1 MNGSSSS
8 TLAAG
13 GEADGGDVTPESGV
27 GITDDSSDYSLELPH
42 YIRINATF
50 FCGLVFFVGVF
61 GNLLIPL
68 VIWRNKD
75 MRNSTNLFLVNLSVA
90 DLFVLL
96 VCMPTVIVE
105 IHSAKPES
113 WILGEG
119 MCKAVPFLE
128 LTMAHG
134 SVLTILAISFERYYA
149 ICKPLTAS
157 YKLTQFRGCII
168 IILIWLLACLATSP
182 ILAIAEYTWRDYLDT
197 SVVPVCLMEV
207 RSMWHKLYF
216 TAVITVLFFLPL
228 VVLVIIYAIITRHLI
243 VAPACMVGTRLG
255 DTSNMRARRQVVTML
270 AAVVVFFFVC
280 LMPFRVFT
288 LWIIFSS
295 EEQIESVGVETYYNV
310 LFFCRT
316 MFYINSA
323 INPILYNVMSSKFRE
338 AFVRVLRCNERDA
351 KRKRLDR
358 QTTFNT
364 TYTSLTSSL
373 KGGRAAV
380 SSPDHIHAIATT
392 VVSVRAMP
400 TKGHVNSQD
409 SAV

>member
-1 MNGSSSS
+1 MNGSSTSS
-8 TLAAG
+8 TGAAG
-13 GEADGGDVTPESGV
+13 GKPGV
-27 GITDDSSDYSLELPH
+27 GDGPAETVGSEVADDSSGYSLELPQ
-42 YIRINATF
+42 YIRVNATF

-61 GNLLIPL
+61 GNLLVPL

-90 DLFVLL
+90 DLLVLL

-157 YKLTQFRGCII
+157 YKLTQGRGCII
-168 IILIWLLACLATSP
+168 IILIWLLACLTTSP
-182 ILAIAEYTWRDYLDT
+182 VLAIAEYTYRDYLDT

-207 RSMWHKLYF
+207 RSTWRKLYF
-216 TAVITVLFFLPL
+216 TAVITVLFFIPL
-228 VVLVIIYAIITRHLI
+228 IVLVIVYTVITRHLI
-243 VAPACMVGTRLG
+243 VAPTCMVGIRLG
-255 DTSNMRARRQVVTML
+255 DTSNMRARRQVV
-270 AAVVVFFFVC
+270 A
-280 LMPFRVFT
+280 
-288 LWIIFSS
+288 I
-295 EEQIESVGVETYYNV
+295 EEQIESVGVEAYYNV

-323 INPILYNVMSSKFRE
+323 VNPILYNVMSSKFRE
-338 AFVRVLRCNERDA
+338 AFLRVLKCNARDS
-351 KRKRLDR
+351 KRKKLDR

-373 KGGRAAV
+373 RSLRSLRSGRAAAAPSTDNGFGTAANTVTV
-380 SSPDHIHAIATT
+380 SALSSGNRR
-392 VVSVRAMP
+392 VCR
-400 TKGHVNSQD
+400 QD